1 MILCPE
7 QVLLTETLA
16 KIAKT
21 DFQTIAVGCGFIGV
35 RKVAPEENCPPPPTR
50 SGSGFG
56 LGLALELGL
65 RAIFLEPALSYLLI
79 DLEKIVLAP
88 RYVDFDIARVKYLS
102 DQKSNRT

>member
-35 RKVAPEENCPPPPTR
+35 RKVAPEKNCPPPPR

-65 RAIFLEPALSYLLI
+65 GAIFLEPALSYLLI
-79 DLEKIVLAP
+79 DLVKIVLVP
-88 RYVDFDIARVKYLS
+88 RYVDFDIARVKCLS